1 MDISVNKLSNTPLY
15 RQIINQ
21 LIQQIND
28 GILYEEYR
36 LPSER
41 VLAQQLNINRSTV
54 VRAYDELEA
63 QGFVEKRASS
73 GTFVLAQSEEQ
84 TLNQLREMVQYNDVT
99 HGNNEYEKQVQLM
112 IQLDKETV
120 LDGYSGELPYKMIP
134 NISLPHLN
142 WQSFLSE
149 EVSRLGYE
157 PLRKTIALLVK
168 KMYHHVP
175 KEDELMLTAGGQQ
188 SLVLLVQVL
197 LKSGDTVAVEDPSF
211 FNGISVLNAMNIK
224 VVRIPVDQDG
234 MVVSELEEVIKRQNI
249 QLVLTNPNFQN
260 PTGTTMSLSRRKQ
273 LIHVCQM
280 FRIPI
285 IEDDVFGQLAYR
297 TPNNLPLLKEMNP
310 QSVIYIGSLS
320 KILGSR
326 MQLGWIEAPKYV
338 LEEVVKL
345 RDEYESQLNI
355 FPQVMA
361 SYALNE
367 PAFYQQLES
376 LQQTLA
382 KRIEHFTR
390 LLEKELSG
398 EIRYTLPKG
407 GYYIWLTYTKRKLS
421 KEDWLDLLDEKIAV
435 LPSFVISNNTQSC
448 RVNVSRLNE
457 EKLTQFVL
465 KFKKIIEQW
474 ER

>member
-1 MDISVNKLSNTPLY
+1 
-15 RQIINQ
+15 
-21 LIQQIND
+21 
-28 GILYEEYR
+28 
-36 LPSER
+36 
-41 VLAQQLNINRSTV
+41 
-54 VRAYDELEA
+54 
-63 QGFVEKRASS
+63 
-73 GTFVLAQSEEQ
+73 
-84 TLNQLREMVQYNDVT
+84 
-99 HGNNEYEKQVQLM
+99 
-112 IQLDKETV
+112 
-120 LDGYSGELPYKMIP
+120 
-134 NISLPHLN
+134 
-142 WQSFLSE
+142 
-149 EVSRLGYE
+149 
-157 PLRKTIALLVK
+157 
-168 KMYHHVP
+168 
-175 KEDELMLTAGGQQ
+175 
-188 SLVLLVQVL
+188 
-197 LKSGDTVAVEDPSF
+197 
-211 FNGISVLNAMNIK
+211 
-224 VVRIPVDQDG
+224 
-234 MVVSELEEVIKRQNI
+234 
-249 QLVLTNPNFQN
+249 
-260 PTGTTMSLSRRKQ
+260 
-273 LIHVCQM
+273 
-280 FRIPI
+280 
-285 IEDDVFGQLAYR
+285 
-297 TPNNLPLLKEMNP
+297 MNP

-367 PAFYQQLES
+367 PAFYKQLES

-382 KRIEHFTR
+382 KRIEYFTR

-407 GYYIWLTYTKRKLS
+407 GYYIWLTYTKRKLT

>member
-84 TLNQLREMVQYNDVT
+84 KLNQLREMVQYNDAT
-99 HGNNEYEKQVQLM
+99 HENNDYEKQVKAM
-112 IQLDKETV
+112 IKTDKSSV
-120 LDGYSGELPYKMIP
+120 IDGYSGELPYKMIP
-134 NISLPHLN
+134 NINLPNLN

-157 PLRKTIALLVK
+157 PLRKTIASLVK

-224 VVRIPVDQDG
+224 VVRIPVDKDG
-234 MVVSELEEVIKRQNI
+234 MVISELEQVIKQQNI

-273 LIHVCQM
+273 LISVCQM
-280 FRIPI
+280 YRIPI

-297 TPNNLPLLKEMNP
+297 TPNSLPLLKEMNP

-345 RDEYESQLNI
+345 RDEYETQLNI

-367 PAFYQQLES
+367 PQFYQQLEV

-382 KRIEHFTR
+382 TRTMYFTK

-398 EIRYTLPKG
+398 DIHYTLPKG
-407 GYYIWLTYTKRKLS
+407 GYYVWLTYTKRELKN
-421 KEDWLDLLDEKIAV
+421 EDWLKLLDEKIAV
-435 LPSFVISNNTQSC
+435 LPSFVMSSNAQSC
-448 RVNVSRLNE
+448 RVNISRLDE
-457 EKLTQFVL
+457 DKLAQFVL